1 MSVDKHRSLAAGH
14 FANTLSKNLR
24 DFPVEL
30 LADLQADGFLPLYSQ
45 GVHGDGQVFVAGEV
59 TRDDDFEEH
68 REVSMALAQA
78 ISEGLFKPV
87 SQQIYDY
94 LISADSLASLLTWRK
109 ENAKRSVI
117 DDHVIQEAE
126 RLVSAF
132 AGSSTV
138 VLRQPSRLSRLNRLA
153 RFDKV

>member
-1 MSVDKHRSLAAGH
+1 MGHALEKAHQFLAPRGAPASHGELVEMH
-14 FANTLSKNLR
+14 FNGRRPQL
-24 DFPVEL
+24 E
-30 LADLQADGFLPLYSQ
+30 
-45 GVHGDGQVFVAGEV
+45 VHGDGQVCIAGEV
-59 TRDDDFEEH
+59 TRDDNFEEH

-94 LISADSLASLLTWRK
+94 LISADSLASLLEWRK

-138 VLRQPSRLSRLNRLA
+138 VLRQPSRLSRLNRLSRLA